1 MIILF
6 PAYELPSLIDIQ
18 EREAARKNLLTPNER
33 DRCKAFAKE
42 MKKQLT
48 QNFPELSTIPFNKWE
63 DYLRTA
69 EKPDK
74 HVNVEFTYK
83 D

>member
-18 EREAARKNLLTPNER
+18 ERKAARRNSLSPSER
-33 DRCKAFAKE
+33 DRCKAFATE
-42 MKKQLT
+42 MRKQLT
-48 QNFPELSTIPFNKWE
+48 QNFPELNTMPFNKWE

-69 EKPDK
+69 EKSDK
-74 HVNVEFTYK
+74 HVNVEFTHK
-83 D
+83 E